1 MIEVNMMIY
10 TLSVLVAL
18 LSVLLISQK
27 VRRRKQKLVDPWGT
41 RAPSPKKKMYAK
53 ERMAIPRMVPPP
65 AYLFRRQ

>member
-10 TLSVLVAL
+10 ILSALVAL

-27 VRRRKQKLVDPWGT
+27 VRRRKQKLVDPWET
-41 RAPSPKKKMYAK
+41 LAPSPKKRMYAK
-53 ERMAIPRMVPPP
+53 ERMATPRMAPPP